1 MVSNEWKLPLNL
13 AVGFHLLI
21 ALAII
26 YLPNLL
32 APTPRLEEMYTVNL
46 INISESLPANSP
58 PAPATQ
64 AQPAPAKPA
73 ATQPPPSEPAK
84 PITQA
89 PPKKIVEKAIALEEP
104 EIIEPTPVETPAA
117 PEAISIKPTKRK
129 VKSELPPEPPAP
141 KKVEKDLSQQQ
152 RQKLAEMIR
161 NEQKAAEIKQKVA
174 EARQKVLDA
183 ERKAQEE
190 ARILA
195 EEAELERRLAEATAN
210 RMKSAAAAS
219 RASTSSEAATGG
231 PRTSD
236 QPTALEKQYYAAVMA
251 RIQAFW
257 SLPEYKKWDPALKAT
272 VVITIEQDGR
282 IAGSFFESGSG
293 DTTFDRFAT
302 KALQD
307 VGHLPPIPAAIR
319 KDRLEIGLNF
329 TPGGIR

>member
-13 AVGFHLLI
+13 AVGFHLLV
-21 ALAII
+21 ALVII
-26 YLPNLL
+26 YLPTLL

-46 INISESLPANSP
+46 INISESLPAAAP
-58 PAPATQ
+58 PAPA
-64 AQPAPAKPA
+64 QPAPPTPAAAKP
-73 ATQPPPSEPAK
+73 PPPAAPPAK
-84 PITQA
+84 PITQPA
-89 PPKKIVEKAIALEEP
+89 PKKIVEKAIALEEP
-104 EIIEPTPVETPAA
+104 EIIEPTPVETPA
-117 PEAISIKPTKRK
+117 PLEAVSIKPTKRK
-129 VKSELPPEPPAP
+129 VKSELPPEPPPP

-161 NEQKAAEIKQKVA
+161 NEQKAAEVKQKVA

-190 ARILA
+190 ANVLA

-210 RMKSAAAAS
+210 RMKAAAAAS
-219 RASTSSEAATGG
+219 RSTATSEAATGG

-257 SLPEYKKWDPALKAT
+257 SLPEYKNWDPSLKAT

-319 KDRLEIGLNF
+319 KERLEIGLNF

>member
-13 AVGFHLLI
+13 AIGFHLLI

-46 INISESLPANSP
+46 INISESLPAAAP
-58 PAPATQ
+58 PAPASP
-64 AQPAPAKPA
+64 AQPAPPKPATAKPSA
-73 ATQPPPSEPAK
+73 PAK
-84 PITQA
+84 PIVQDA
-89 PPKKIVEKAIALEEP
+89 PKKIVEKAIALEEP
-104 EIIEPTPVETPAA
+104 EIIEPTPVETPT
-117 PEAISIKPTKRK
+117 PLEAVSIKPTKRK
-129 VKSELPPEPPAP
+129 VKPELQPEPPP
-141 KKVEKDLSQQQ
+141 KQVEKDLSQQQ

-161 NEQKAAEIKQKVA
+161 NEQKAAEVKQMVA
-174 EARQKVLDA
+174 EARQKVLEA

-195 EEAELERRLAEATAN
+195 EEADLERRLAEATAN
-210 RMKSAAAAS
+210 RMRSAAAAS
-219 RASTSSEAATGG
+219 RSTASSEATTGG

-257 SLPEYKKWDPALKAT
+257 SLPEFKKWDPSLKAT
-272 VVITIEQDGR
+272 VVITIEKDGR

-293 DTTFDRFAT
+293 DVTFDRFAT

>member
-1 MVSNEWKLPLNL
+1 MPSNEWKLPLNL

-32 APTPRLEEMYTVNL
+32 APTPRIEETYTVNL
-46 INISESLPANSP
+46 INISETLPAAPS
-58 PAPATQ
+58 APA
-64 AQPAPAKPA
+64 APAKPA
-73 ATQPPPSEPAK
+73 PPKPAAAQPPPTPAK
-84 PITQA
+84 PITQPA
-89 PPKKIVEKAIALEEP
+89 PKKIVEKAIALEEP
-104 EIIEPTPVETPAA
+104 EIIEPTPVETPAP
-117 PEAISIKPTKRK
+117 PEAVSIKPTKRK
-129 VKSELPPEPPAP
+129 IKAEPPPQPPP
-141 KKVEKDLSQQQ
+141 KKVEKDVSQLQ

-161 NEQKAAEIKQKVA
+161 NEQKAAEVKQMVA
-174 EARQKVLDA
+174 EAKQRVLEA

-195 EEAELERRLAEATAN
+195 EEADLERRLAEAAAK
-210 RMKSAAAAS
+210 RERAAAETS
-219 RASTSSEAATGG
+219 RAATASESQTGG

-236 QPTALEKQYYAAVMA
+236 GPSALEKQYYAAVMA

-307 VGHLPPIPAAIR
+307 VGTLPPIPAAIR